1 MYSFY
6 QKQHGLVYANCIC
19 SEMGDAITNRKKKIE
34 VTLFHS
40 SVKNTLLIDNK
51 DVFSQQTEFG
61 EESKCH

>member
-19 SEMGDAITNRKKKIE
+19 SEMGDAITNRKKIE

-40 SVKNTLLIDNK
+40 SVENTLLIA
-51 DVFSQQTEFG
+51 VFSQQTEFG

>member
-1 MYSFY
+1 MVLFMQIVSVLRWVM
-6 QKQHGLVYANCIC
+6 QKQI
-19 SEMGDAITNRKKKIE
+19 EKKIE